1 MSKTTLETWKN
12 TGHSHTRGSGHLEG
26 TSHCGSS
33 LPLFSLLVLSPK
45 QPGVGRVRQAL
56 SESELRLQQL
66 LNLSGP
72 QFPQLYNGNNN
83 AYLTGL
89 L

>member
-1 MSKTTLETWKN
+1 MSKKTLERWKN
-12 TGHSHTRGSGHLEG
+12 TGHSHTRGSGQLEG
-26 TSHCGSS
+26 MSHCGSFF
-33 LPLFSLLVLSPK
+33 PLFSLFLPPPK
-45 QPGVGRVRQAL
+45 QPGVAESQAL

-72 QFPQLYNGNNN
+72 RFPQLYNGNNN